1 MPDQPTKE
9 SMKYVIP
16 DQDIQHHLPSRIS
29 DYYYQEH
36 WLGTTKTRR
45 TEPTRKKKEKKKEK
59 ETLRN
64 YNSYRMFYFVSII
77 LPALLHL
84 YNVVFFLFNT

>member
-59 ETLRN
+59 ENIRK
-64 YNSYRMFYFVSII
+64 YN
-77 LPALLHL
+77 
-84 YNVVFFLFNT
+84 